1 MTKIEAYISSDP
13 QKKQKQKQQQQQ
25 QQQESKMKFQK
36 ITDTTHV
43 SVDRSLTSKMLKL
56 VNQPFEWKKERSK

>member
-13 QKKQKQKQQQQQ
+13 QKKQKQQQQQ

>member
-1 MTKIEAYISSDP
+1 
-13 QKKQKQKQQQQQ
+13 
-25 QQQESKMKFQK
+25 MKFQK

>member
-13 QKKQKQKQQQQQ
+13 QKKQKQKQQQQ